1 MLRSRWTVRSHLRR
15 QQRNLPRPERVFL
28 LDVVAMPTFGAIR
41 HRFLFLREQAARQ
54 AGARVIMPG
63 RLLGELVALLGIPL
77 AVVAVFGVEVA
88 AAAIGVW
95 CARGAVVKGTRQTFA
110 QLPVDV
116 IKWQSA
122 CSRAVSERPSTS
134 VS

>member
-1 MLRSRWTVRSHLRR
+1 MLRLRETFPCVSQGFSVR

-95 CARGAVVKGTRQTFA
+95 WSARSAVVKGTRQTFA
-110 QLPVDV
+110 QLPVDF
-116 IKWQSA
+116 IKWLSA
-122 CSRAVSERPSTS
+122 WS
-134 VS
+134 